1 MRTIRRCSKDF
12 VNVIH
17 SRDYSRQVQGSLQ
30 KEEGCVFEN
39 LLKNEPWNER
49 MSVMDEM
56 DTPVRHLAVLLQS
69 SILWAPTHICEG
81 QSPKLQPWYQLASDI

>member
-56 DTPVRHLAVLLQS
+56 DTPVRHLAALLQS
-69 SILWAPTHICEG
+69 FILWAPTHICEG
-81 QSPKLQPWYQLASDI
+81 